1 MTADDRPQSGRGLH
15 HGLRVDIGGQPLLFG
30 NLPHWA
36 ARAGMFRLRRRGVK
50 RRAILVSCSPQ
61 GGCLMTDKI
70 RVGVVGA
77 TVTQGGSGW
86 GANAHVPAL
95 KALPHYELK
104 AVCTAH
110 EETAKA
116 SAAAFGAARGFHRFS
131 DMAAHPEVDL
141 IVVCVRV
148 PGHRDLVMAGLQGGK
163 PVFCEWPL
171 GANLAEAEEMA
182 GLARQRSLKTIV
194 GLQARSDPAM
204 LYARDLIQQ
213 GYIGEVLTA
222 NLNTVAQAQLQRGPG
237 RIWQGVR
244 ANGANV
250 LTITGGHAID
260 ALCAVLGEFAE
271 VSARV
276 TTRIPEWRTLDGEP
290 VPVDSPDSINVVGRM
305 ESGTEVSINVAAVP
319 SNPSGNRLEIYGRE
333 GALVIRA
340 NGALSLGPNQMHAG
354 KGTEPMASMPV
365 PATYKFAP
373 EDTPAGPPYNV
384 AQAYA
389 RAADA
394 LRGGGSFDVDFNLA
408 VQRHKL
414 IDAIERSSA
423 TGRSVRVDQT

>member
-1 MTADDRPQSGRGLH
+1 
-15 HGLRVDIGGQPLLFG
+15 
-30 NLPHWA
+30 
-36 ARAGMFRLRRRGVK
+36 
-50 RRAILVSCSPQ
+50 
-61 GGCLMTDKI
+61 MTDKI
-70 RVGVVGA
+70 RVGIVGA

-95 KALPHYELK
+95 KALPDYQLK
-104 AVCTAH
+104 AVCTSH
-110 EETAKA
+110 EDTAKA
-116 SAAAFGAARGFHRFS
+116 SAAAFGAERGFHRFS

-148 PGHRDLVMAGLQGGK
+148 PGHRELVMAGLQAGK

-182 GLARQRSLKTIV
+182 GLALRRSLKTIV
-194 GLQARSDPAM
+194 GLQARSDPTI
-204 LYARDLIQQ
+204 LYARDLIKA
-213 GYIGEVLTA
+213 GYVGEVLTA

-244 ANGANV
+244 ANGANT
-250 LTITGGHAID
+250 LTIAGGHAID

-271 VSARV
+271 LSARV
-276 TTRIPEWRTLDGEP
+276 STRIPEWRTLEGKP
-290 VPVDSPDSINVVGRM
+290 VPVDSPDSINVVGRTV
-305 ESGTEVSINVAAVP
+305 SGTEVSINVAAVP
-319 SNPSGNRLEIYGRE
+319 SNPGGNRLEIYGRE

-354 KGTEPMASMPV
+354 QGKEPMAPMPV
-365 PATYKFAP
+365 PAKYKLAP
-373 EDTPAGPPYNV
+373 EGTPGGQPYNV

-414 IDAIERSSA
+414 IEAIERSSA
-423 TGRSVRVDQT
+423 TGRAVKLDQ

>member
-1 MTADDRPQSGRGLH
+1 
-15 HGLRVDIGGQPLLFG
+15 
-30 NLPHWA
+30 
-36 ARAGMFRLRRRGVK
+36 
-50 RRAILVSCSPQ
+50 
-61 GGCLMTDKI
+61 
-70 RVGVVGA
+70 
-77 TVTQGGSGW
+77 
-86 GANAHVPAL
+86 
-95 KALPHYELK
+95 
-104 AVCTAH
+104 
-110 EETAKA
+110 
-116 SAAAFGAARGFHRFS
+116 
-131 DMAAHPEVDL
+131 
-141 IVVCVRV
+141 
-148 PGHRDLVMAGLQGGK
+148 
-163 PVFCEWPL
+163 VFCEWPL
-171 GANLAEAEEMA
+171 GANLAEAEDMA
-182 GLARQRSLKTIV
+182 GLARRRSLKTIV
-194 GLQARSDPAM
+194 GLQARSDPAI

-213 GYIGEVLTA
+213 GYIGDVLTA

-276 TTRIPEWRTLDGEP
+276 TTRIPEWRTLDDKP

-305 ESGTEVSINVAAVP
+305 VSGTEVSINVSAVP

-340 NGALSLGPNQMHAG
+340 NGALSLGPNQIHGG
-354 KGTEPMASMPV
+354 KGKEPMASMPV
-365 PATYKFAP
+365 PATYKLAP
-373 EDTPAGPPYNV
+373 EGTPAGPPYNV

-394 LRGGGSFDVDFNLA
+394 LRGGKSFDVDFNLA

-414 IDAIERSSA
+414 IDAIERASA
-423 TGRSVRVDQT
+423 TGRSVRLGQPGSVS

>member
-1 MTADDRPQSGRGLH
+1 MP
-15 HGLRVDIGGQPLLFG
+15 
-30 NLPHWA
+30 
-36 ARAGMFRLRRRGVK
+36 
-50 RRAILVSCSPQ
+50 
-61 GGCLMTDKI
+61 DKI
-70 RVGVVGA
+70 RVGIVGA

-95 KALPHYELK
+95 KALPHYELR
-104 AVCTAH
+104 AICTAH
-110 EETAKA
+110 EDTAKA
-116 SAAAFGAARGFHRFS
+116 SAAAFGAERAFHRFS

-148 PGHRDLVMAGLQGGK
+148 PGHRDLVMASLQAGK
-163 PVFCEWPL
+163 AVLCEWPL

-182 GLARQRSLKTIV
+182 GLASQRSVKTIV
-194 GLQARSDPAM
+194 GLQARSDPTI
-204 LYARDLIQQ
+204 LYARDLVQG

-237 RIWQGVR
+237 RIWQGAR
-244 ANGANV
+244 ANGANT
-250 LTITGGHAID
+250 LTIAGGHAID

-271 VSARV
+271 LSARV
-276 TTRIPEWRTLDGEP
+276 STRIPEWRTLEGTP
-290 VPVDSPDSINVVGRM
+290 VPVDAPDSINVVGRM
-305 ESGTEVSINVAAVP
+305 VSGAEVSINVAAVP
-319 SNPSGNRLEIYGRE
+319 SNPGGNRLEIYGRE

-354 KGTEPMASMPV
+354 KGKESMVAMPV
-365 PATYKFAP
+365 PAKYRFAP
-373 EDTPAGPPYNV
+373 EGTPGGQPYNV

-423 TGRSVRVDQT
+423 TGRSVKLD

>member
-1 MTADDRPQSGRGLH
+1 MP
-15 HGLRVDIGGQPLLFG
+15 
-30 NLPHWA
+30 
-36 ARAGMFRLRRRGVK
+36 
-50 RRAILVSCSPQ
+50 
-61 GGCLMTDKI
+61 DKI
-70 RVGVVGA
+70 RVGIVGA

-86 GANAHVPAL
+86 GAHAHVPAL
-95 KALPHYELK
+95 KALSQYELK
-104 AVCTAH
+104 AICTSH
-110 EETAKA
+110 EDTAKA
-116 SAAAFGAARGFHRFS
+116 SAAAFGAERAFHRFS

-148 PGHRDLVMAGLQGGK
+148 PGHRDLVMAGLQAGK

-194 GLQARSDPAM
+194 GLQARSDPTI
-204 LYARDLIQQ
+204 LYARDLVRE
-213 GYIGEVLTA
+213 GYIGDVLTA
-222 NLNTVAQAQLQRGPG
+222 NLNTIAQAQLQRGPG

-244 ANGANV
+244 ANGANT
-250 LTITGGHAID
+250 LTIAGGHAID

-276 TTRIPEWRTLDGEP
+276 STRIPEWRTLEGKP
-290 VPVDSPDSINVVGRM
+290 VPVDAPDSINVVGRM
-305 ESGTEVSINVAAVP
+305 VSGAEVSINVAAAP

-354 KGTEPMASMPV
+354 KGKEPMASMPV
-365 PATYKFAP
+365 PAKYKFAP
-373 EDTPAGPPYNV
+373 EGTPGGQPYNV

-389 RAADA
+389 RAADT
-394 LRGGGSFDVDFNLA
+394 LRGGRSFDVDFNLA
-408 VQRHKL
+408 VQRHTL

-423 TGRSVRVDQT
+423 TGRSVRLEQ